1 MVLVFIICILIFLV
15 LLITFSTI
23 RIQVENFEA
32 SNIENMK
39 KPKNYKIKIALYL
52 FNKIKWIWISLDDKK
67 IQKISQKSKW
77 NEVDIKKYVDV
88 KDIKLVKKLSPKIS
102 FLNLKVKLGTF
113 DILTTTYLV
122 AILSTF
128 IAVLLPYTIKKYKKE
143 NYYYEILPVYS
154 DKNLYEIKLNCIIE
168 EKMVHII
175 SIVYALLK
183 KRRVDKNERTSNR
196 RSYAYSHE

>member
-32 SNIENMK
+32 SNMENMK

-52 FNKIKWIWISLDDKK
+52 FNKIKWIWISLDNKK

-113 DILTTTYLV
+113 DIVATTYLV

-196 RSYAYSHE
+196 RSYAYGHE

>member
-32 SNIENMK
+32 SNMENMK

-113 DILTTTYLV
+113 DIVATTYLV

-196 RSYAYSHE
+196 RSYAYGHE

>member
-113 DILTTTYLV
+113 DIVATTYLV

-196 RSYAYSHE
+196 RSYAYGHE

>member
-32 SNIENMK
+32 SNMENMK

-196 RSYAYSHE
+196 RPYAYGHE

>member
-102 FLNLKVKLGTF
+102 FLSLKVKLGTF

-196 RSYAYSHE
+196 RSYAYGHE

>member
-23 RIQVENFEA
+23 RVQIENFEA
-32 SNIENMK
+32 SNMENMK

-113 DILTTTYLV
+113 DILATTYFV

-128 IAVLLPYTIKKYKKE
+128 VAVLLPYTIKKYKKE

-196 RSYAYSHE
+196 RSYAYGHE

>member
-102 FLNLKVKLGTF
+102 FFNLKVKFGAF

-128 IAVLLPYTIKKYKKE
+128 IAILLPYTIKKYKKE

-196 RSYAYSHE
+196 RSYAYGHE

>member
-1 MVLVFIICILIFLV
+1 MVLVFIICILIFLL

-23 RIQVENFEA
+23 RIQIENFEL
-32 SNIENMK
+32 SNMENEK

-52 FNKIKWIWISLDDKK
+52 FNKIKWIWFNFDDKK

-77 NEVDIKKYVDV
+77 TEVDIKKYFDV

-102 FLNLKVKLGTF
+102 FLNLKVKFGTF
-113 DILTTTYLV
+113 DILATTYIV

-175 SIVYALLK
+175 SIVHALLK

>member
-102 FLNLKVKLGTF
+102 FFNLKVKLGAF

-143 NYYYEILPVYS
+143 NYYYEILPVYF

-196 RSYAYSHE
+196 RSYAYGHE

>member
-52 FNKIKWIWISLDDKK
+52 FNKIKWIWISLDNKK

-113 DILTTTYLV
+113 DIVATTYLV

-196 RSYAYSHE
+196 RSYAYGHE

>member
-23 RIQVENFEA
+23 RIQVENFET

-128 IAVLLPYTIKKYKKE
+128 IAILLPYTIKKYKKE

-196 RSYAYSHE
+196 RSYAYGHE

>member
-23 RIQVENFEA
+23 RIQVENFET

-102 FLNLKVKLGTF
+102 FLNLKVKLGAF

-143 NYYYEILPVYS
+143 NYDYEILPVYS

-196 RSYAYSHE
+196 RSYAYGHE

>member
-1 MVLVFIICILIFLV
+1 
-15 LLITFSTI
+15 
-23 RIQVENFEA
+23 
-32 SNIENMK
+32 MK

-102 FLNLKVKLGTF
+102 FFNLKVKFGAF

-196 RSYAYSHE
+196 RSYAYGHE

>member
-32 SNIENMK
+32 SNIEDMK

-102 FLNLKVKLGTF
+102 FFNLKVKLGAF

-143 NYYYEILPVYS
+143 NYYYEILPVYF

-196 RSYAYSHE
+196 RSYAYGHE

>member
-15 LLITFSTI
+15 LLVTFSTI

-113 DILTTTYLV
+113 DIVATTYVV

-128 IAVLLPYTIKKYKKE
+128 VAVLLPYTIKKYKKE

-175 SIVYALLK
+175 SIVYALVK

-196 RSYAYSHE
+196 RSYAYGHE

>member
-77 NEVDIKKYVDV
+77 NEVDIKKDVDV

-113 DILTTTYLV
+113 DIVATTYLV

-196 RSYAYSHE
+196 RSYDYGYE

>member
-1 MVLVFIICILIFLV
+1 MVLVFIICILIFLS

-23 RIQVENFEA
+23 RIQIENFEL
-32 SNIENMK
+32 SNMENEK

-52 FNKIKWIWISLDDKK
+52 FNKIKWIWINLDDKK

-77 NEVDIKKYVDV
+77 TEVDIKKYFDV

-102 FLNLKVKLGTF
+102 FLNLKVKFGTF
-113 DILTTTYLV
+113 DILATTYFV

-175 SIVYALLK
+175 SIVYALIK

>member
-1 MVLVFIICILIFLV
+1 MVLVFIICILIFLA

-32 SNIENMK
+32 SNMENMK
-39 KPKNYKIKIALYL
+39 KPKDYKIKIALYL

-77 NEVDIKKYVDV
+77 SEVDIKKYVDV

-113 DILTTTYLV
+113 DILATTYFV

-128 IAVLLPYTIKKYKKE
+128 VAVLLPYTIKKYKKE
-143 NYYYEILPVYS
+143 NYYYEILPVYF

-196 RSYAYSHE
+196 RSYAYGHE

>member
-52 FNKIKWIWISLDDKK
+52 FNKIKCIWISLDDKK

>member
-113 DILTTTYLV
+113 DIVATTYLV

-128 IAVLLPYTIKKYKKE
+128 VAVLLPYTIKKYKKE

-196 RSYAYSHE
+196 RSYAYGHE

>member
-15 LLITFSTI
+15 LSITFSTI

-52 FNKIKWIWISLDDKK
+52 FNKIKCIWISLDDKK

-113 DILTTTYLV
+113 DIVATTYLV

-196 RSYAYSHE
+196 RSYAYGHE

>member
-15 LLITFSTI
+15 LSITFSTI

-196 RSYAYSHE
+196 RSYAYGHE

>member
-23 RIQVENFEA
+23 RIQVENFET

-113 DILTTTYLV
+113 DIVATTYLV

-196 RSYAYSHE
+196 RSYAYGHE

>member
-32 SNIENMK
+32 SNMENMK

-102 FLNLKVKLGTF
+102 FLNLKVKFGTF
-113 DILTTTYLV
+113 DIVATTYLV

-128 IAVLLPYTIKKYKKE
+128 VAVLLPYTIKKYKKE

-175 SIVYALLK
+175 SIVYALVK

-196 RSYAYSHE
+196 RSYAYGHE

>member
-52 FNKIKWIWISLDDKK
+52 FNKIKWIWISLYDKK

-113 DILTTTYLV
+113 DIVATTYLV

-196 RSYAYSHE
+196 RSYAYGHE

>member
-102 FLNLKVKLGTF
+102 FLNLKVKFGTF
-113 DILTTTYLV
+113 DILATTYFV

-128 IAVLLPYTIKKYKKE
+128 VAVLLPYTIKKYKKE

>member
-102 FLNLKVKLGTF
+102 FFNLKVKLGTF

-196 RSYAYSHE
+196 RSYAYGHE

>member
-102 FLNLKVKLGTF
+102 FFNLKVKFGAF

-196 RSYAYSHE
+196 RSYAYGHE

>member
-1 MVLVFIICILIFLV
+1 MVLVFIICILIFLS

-23 RIQVENFEA
+23 RIQIENFEL
-32 SNIENMK
+32 SNMENEK

-52 FNKIKWIWISLDDKK
+52 FNKIKWIWINLDDKK

-77 NEVDIKKYVDV
+77 TEVDIKKYFDV

-102 FLNLKVKLGTF
+102 FLNLKVKFGTF
-113 DILTTTYLV
+113 DILATTYIV

-154 DKNLYEIKLNCIIE
+154 NKNLYEIKLNCIIE

-175 SIVYALLK
+175 SIVYALIK

>member
-77 NEVDIKKYVDV
+77 NEVDIKKDVDV

-113 DILTTTYLV
+113 DIVATTYLV

-196 RSYAYSHE
+196 RSYAYGHE

>member
-15 LLITFSTI
+15 LSITFSTI

-113 DILTTTYLV
+113 DIVATTYLV

>member
-1 MVLVFIICILIFLV
+1 MVLVFIICILIFFV

-113 DILTTTYLV
+113 DIVATTYLV

>member
-15 LLITFSTI
+15 LSITFSTI

-102 FLNLKVKLGTF
+102 FFNLKVKFGAF

-196 RSYAYSHE
+196 RSYAYGHE

>member
-39 KPKNYKIKIALYL
+39 KPKNY
-52 FNKIKWIWISLDDKK
+52 KIKWIWISLDDKK

-196 RSYAYSHE
+196 RSYAYGHE

>member
-32 SNIENMK
+32 SNMGNMK

-113 DILTTTYLV
+113 DIVATTYLV

-196 RSYAYSHE
+196 RSYAYGHE

>member
-113 DILTTTYLV
+113 DIVATTYLV

>member
-1 MVLVFIICILIFLV
+1 MVLVFIICILIFLS

-23 RIQVENFEA
+23 RIQIENFEI
-32 SNIENMK
+32 SNMENEK

-52 FNKIKWIWISLDDKK
+52 FNKIKWIWFNFDDKK

-77 NEVDIKKYVDV
+77 TEVDIKKYFDV

-102 FLNLKVKLGTF
+102 FLNLKVKFGTF
-113 DILTTTYLV
+113 DILATTYIV

-175 SIVYALLK
+175 SIVYALIK

-196 RSYAYSHE
+196 RSYAYSYE

>member
-1 MVLVFIICILIFLV
+1 M
-15 LLITFSTI
+15 
-23 RIQVENFEA
+23 
-32 SNIENMK
+32 
-39 KPKNYKIKIALYL
+39 
-52 FNKIKWIWISLDDKK
+52 
-67 IQKISQKSKW
+67 
-77 NEVDIKKYVDV
+77 

-196 RSYAYSHE
+196 RSYAYGHE

>member
-23 RIQVENFEA
+23 RIQVENFET

-102 FLNLKVKLGTF
+102 FLNLKVKLGAF

-196 RSYAYSHE
+196 RSYAYGHE